1 MNEYLQLVSPNP
13 SASSAIILIPD
24 IWGLTDYCMETAN
37 SLASKYQRPVYVL
50 DYFYVLTNKPSKFNP
65 GTDGATT
72 PALMSQMKGSDFTK
86 IFDMAINEIQKA
98 QPALTSVQV
107 VGFCFGGRLAY
118 LTGANKLVKKIAVFY
133 GAGANDAS
141 FYDGQSVIDVLVSIR
156 SNDPSL
162 RVLSFFGSHD
172 KSIPAD
178 DQKMT
183 QHKLDAAHIAYEHRE
198 YPAGHAYFQKGRPS
212 YDPLSAEK
220 SWEELN
226 KFLA

>member
-13 SASSAIILIPD
+13 SAASAIILIPD
-24 IWGLTDYCMETAN
+24 IWGVTDYCMETTN

-65 GTDGATT
+65 STDGSTA

-118 LTGANKLVKKIAVFY
+118 LTGTNKLVKKIAVFY
-133 GAGANDAS
+133 GAGANDTG
-141 FYDGQSVIDVLVSIR
+141 FYDGQSVIDVLVSSR
-156 SNDPSL
+156 SHDPSL
-162 RVLSFFGSHD
+162 RVMSFFGSQD
-172 KSIPAD
+172 NSIPTS
-178 DQKMT
+178 DQEMT
-183 QHKLDAAHIAYEHRE
+183 QHKLDGAQIAYQHRE

-212 YDPLSAEK
+212 YEPQSAEK
-220 SWEELN
+220 SWEDLD
-226 KFLA
+226 KFLS

>member
-13 SASSAIILIPD
+13 SAASAIILIPD
-24 IWGLTDYCMETAN
+24 IWGVTDYCMETAN

-50 DYFYVLTNKPSKFNP
+50 DYFYVLTNKPSKFNL
-65 GTDGATT
+65 GNDGATA

-118 LTGANKLVKKIAVFY
+118 LTGANKLVNKIAVFY
-133 GAGANDAS
+133 GAGANDTG
-141 FYDGQSVIDVLVSIR
+141 FYDGQSVIDVLVSSR
-156 SNDPSL
+156 SHDPSL
-162 RVLSFFGSHD
+162 RVLSFFGSQD
-172 KSIPAD
+172 NSIPTS
-178 DQKMT
+178 DQELI
-183 QHKLDAAHIAYEHRE
+183 QQKLEGAGIAYQHRE

-212 YDPLSAEK
+212 YDQQSAEK
-220 SWEELN
+220 SWEDLD